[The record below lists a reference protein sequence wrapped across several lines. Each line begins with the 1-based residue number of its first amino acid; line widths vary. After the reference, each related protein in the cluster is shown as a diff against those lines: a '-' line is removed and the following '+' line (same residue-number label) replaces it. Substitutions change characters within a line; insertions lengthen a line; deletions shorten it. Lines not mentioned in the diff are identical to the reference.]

1 MSQYVEFYLR
11 VGDRFAPILTRSR
24 STNLYQMVSHS
35 VPYEGIRALD
45 RDDIREFIED
55 ARAEIHRIEGNIARQ
70 QKQLAMI
77 PDFENTVDEKL
88 QAIGETQDYIEEL
101 EQELDYAKGDLAFFN
116 MLDDMWEEAEQTKW
130 YKDEH
135 PEGVIDPDRY
145 IYAGVECGFP
155 TLEDIKGGDEK

>member
-24 STNLYQMVSHS
+24 STNLYQMVSHA
-35 VPYEGIRALD
+35 VPYEGIRALNK
-45 RDDIREFIED
+45 DDIRGFTED
-55 ARAEIHRIEGNIARQ
+55 ARAEVRRIEENIARQ
-70 QKQLAMI
+70 REQLAMI
-77 PDFENTVDEKL
+77 PHFDNTVDEKL
-88 QAIGETQDYIEEL
+88 QAIDGTQDYIEDL
-101 EQELDYAKGDLAFFN
+101 EQEAACARSDLAFFQ

-135 PEGVIDPDRY
+135 PEGAIDPNKY

-155 TLEDIKGGDEK
+155 TLEDIKGEK